1 MMGGKLFGYARV
13 STDGQSLERQL
24 DILKEYGVMEE
35 DVFSVKPP
43 NPIGHIRRFKIHL
56 KYWRNLP

>member
-1 MMGGKLFGYARV
+1 MMSGKLFGYARV

-35 DVFSVKPP
+35 DVF
-43 NPIGHIRRFKIHL
+43 IDKISGT
-56 KYWRNLP
+56 NDT